1 MILETNPNFS
11 YHVLLVV
18 DYHREYPLVEPAE
31 ILWDHDHL
39 EDAMRAFNVT
49 DVDLNMVR
57 AMIFKDLPRR
67 YNGAYDTGD
76 IVTMYRI
83 QGDVATIQR
92 VYEDLAQQLMGG
104 PRGADDDTFDYWPNA
119 FDMLY
124 VLAQDLINLDIQKF
138 LRQYIFQTFVRVV
151 DSAIALNG
159 PPSEWEAEFLDDNL
173 NRLKTI
179 LNERNEV

>member
-1 MILETNPNFS
+1 MILETNPNFT

-18 DYHREYPLVEPAE
+18 DYHREYTLIEPAE
-31 ILWDHDHL
+31 VIWDHHL
-39 EDAMRAFNVT
+39 IEETMRAFDVT
-49 DVDLNMVR
+49 DVDLNMTR
-57 AMIFKDLPRR
+57 AMLFRDLPRR

-76 IVTMYRI
+76 VVTLIRI
-83 QGDVATIQR
+83 QGDVNALAR

-124 VLAQDLINLDIQKF
+124 VLAQDLVSLDIEKYR
-138 LRQYIFQTFVRVV
+138 RQYLFQTFTRVV
-151 DSAIALNG
+151 DSAIALQG

-173 NRLKTI
+173 NALKQLI
-179 LNERNEV
+179 DERNEA